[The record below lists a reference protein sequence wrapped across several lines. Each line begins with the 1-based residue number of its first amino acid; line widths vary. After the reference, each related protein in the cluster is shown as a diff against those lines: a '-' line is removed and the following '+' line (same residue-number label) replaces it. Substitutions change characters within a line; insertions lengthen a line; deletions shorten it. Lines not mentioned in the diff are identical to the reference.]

1 MIEGKILW
9 LEPEDKDTAAQE
21 AEAHVVIKDGRMVKN
36 RFGAIAPNEEA
47 EKALKR
53 KIHVQLVSGALSG
66 PLMDFEDGQGPVHC
80 IDRLDTISQVCADG
94 VDTIMQVWRER
105 EWL

>member
-9 LEPEDKDTAAQE
+9 LEPGDKDTAAQE
-21 AEAHVVIKDGRMVKN
+21 AAAHVVIKDGRMVKN

-53 KIHVQLVSGALSG
+53 KIHVQLICGALAG
-66 PLMDFEDGQGPVHC
+66 PALDMEDGKPPVQP
-80 IDRLDTISQVCADG
+80 LDQIGVIGQACADG
-94 VDTIMQVWRER
+94 VDEIMETWNKRG
-105 EWL
+105 WL